1 MEADID
7 MLSFVVTFGWS
18 ERGGNQTQGTI
29 YGGNPEGTEPQGSCS
44 DKIASTWFLGRASL
58 RIMAGEHAI

>member
-29 YGGNPEGTEPQGSCS
+29 YGGNPEGIKPQGSCS
-44 DKIASTWFLGRASL
+44 DKIAST
-58 RIMAGEHAI
+58 